1 MVSRWSWLISL
12 LGRQLW
18 FRAALISFLAIL
30 APIVAILAAPII
42 PAGLAD
48 KLGADSVAQILN
60 ILASSML
67 AVTTFSLTTMVSA
80 YSAATTSV
88 TPRATKLMIE
98 DTTSQNVLAAFLGSF
113 LFSLVG
119 IITLAMNLQGERG
132 RLVLFVFTLIVV
144 LIIVATL
151 VRWIDYVVRL
161 GRVNETTEK
170 VELAIEDALQSWL
183 ARPNLGGRP
192 VAAGSEREDA
202 HVHPVLIPAVGY
214 VRHIDAPALAAWADG
229 KETSLRLAAIPGTFV
244 DPTRPV
250 AYLVK
255 KPNDEDLDAIR
266 LAFSLGKERSYD
278 QDPRFGLSVLAEISS
293 RALSPAVNDPGTAID
308 VISRATRL
316 LTHWDVAD
324 ARVKPA
330 YPQLYVPEMTAEEL
344 LDDVFTPIARD
355 GAGLVEVQIRLQKAF
370 AVLARQEGGRCRQG
384 AFRHSRMAL
393 LRAERALTFEP
404 DVERVRAAAAE
415 VTG

>member
-12 LGRQLW
+12 LGRKLW
-18 FRAALISFLAIL
+18 FRAALISLLAIL
-30 APIVAILAAPII
+30 APLVAILAAPII
-42 PAGLAD
+42 PPGLAD

-80 YSAATTSV
+80 YAAATTSV

-113 LFSLVG
+113 LFSLAG

-144 LIIVATL
+144 LIIVVTL

-170 VELAIEDALQSWL
+170 VELAIEQALRAWL
-183 ARPNLGGRP
+183 ERPNLGGTP
-192 VAAGSEREDA
+192 LVAGSARREG
-202 HVHPVLIPAVGY
+202 HIHPVHIPAVGY
-214 VRHIDAPALAAWADG
+214 VRHIDAPALAAWARAKG
-229 KETSLRLAAIPGTFV
+229 TTISLAAIPGTLV

-250 AYLVK
+250 AYLEK
-255 KPNDEDLDAIR
+255 QPEEEDLEALR
-266 LAFSLGKERSYD
+266 LAFSLGKERSFD
-278 QDPRFGLSVLAEISS
+278 QDPRFGFSVLAEISS
-293 RALSPAVNDPGTAID
+293 RALSPGINDPGTAID

-316 LTHWDVAD
+316 LIHWDVAEER
-324 ARVKPA
+324 AKPEL
-330 YPQLYVPEMTAEEL
+330 PCIYVPALTAEEL

-370 AVLARQEGGRCRQG
+370 AVLARQGGGRCREAAGQ
-384 AFRHSRMAL
+384 HSRMAL
-393 LRAERALTFEP
+393 LRAERALGFEP
-404 DVERVRAAAAE
+404 DMERVRKAAAE

>member
-18 FRAALISFLAIL
+18 FRAALISLLAIL
-30 APIVAILAAPII
+30 APLVAILAAPII
-42 PAGLAD
+42 PPGLAD
-48 KLGADSVAQILN
+48 KLGADSVSQILN

-113 LFSLVG
+113 LFSLAG

-144 LIIVATL
+144 LIIVVTL

-170 VELAIEDALQSWL
+170 VELAIEDALRAWL
-183 ARPNLGGRP
+183 QRPNLGGTP
-192 VAAGSEREDA
+192 LPAGSERRHG
-202 HVHPVLIPAVGY
+202 HVYPVLIPAVGY
-214 VRHIDAPALAAWADG
+214 VRHIDAPALAAWAKAHD
-229 KETSLRLAAIPGTFV
+229 TTISLAAMPGTLV

-250 AYLVK
+250 AYLEK
-255 KPNDEDLDAIR
+255 RQEEEELAAIR
-266 LAFSLGKERSYD
+266 YAFSLGKERSFD
-278 QDPRFGLSVLAEISS
+278 QDPRFGFSVLAEVSS
-293 RALSPAVNDPGTAID
+293 RALSPGINDPGTAID

-316 LTHWDVAD
+316 LIHWDVAED
-324 ARVKPA
+324 RAKPEH
-330 YPQLYVPEMTAEEL
+330 PSLYVPALTAEEL

-370 AVLARQEGGRCRQG
+370 VVLARQGGGRCRQAAG
-384 AFRHSRMAL
+384 QHSRMAL
-393 LRAERALTFEP
+393 QRAERALTFEP
-404 DVERVRAAAAE
+404 DLERVRAAAAA
-415 VTG
+415 VTA

>member
-18 FRAALISFLAIL
+18 FRAALISFLAVL

-170 VELAIEDALQSWL
+170 VELAIEDALQAWL
-183 ARPNLGGRP
+183 ERPDLGGTP
-192 VAAGSEREDA
+192 LADGFERREA

-214 VRHIDAPALAAWADG
+214 VRHIDAPALAAWARA
-229 KETSLRLAAIPGTFV
+229 KETTLSLAAIPGTLV

-250 AYLVK
+250 AYLTRL
-255 KPNDEDLDAIR
+255 PDEEDLEAIR
-266 LAFSLGKERSYD
+266 LAFSLGKERSFD

-316 LTHWDVAD
+316 LTHWDVAG
-324 ARVKPA
+324 ARVKPT
-330 YPQLYVPEMTAEEL
+330 YPHLYVPALTADEL

-384 AFRHSRMAL
+384 ARRHSAMAL
-393 LRAERALTFEP
+393 LRTERALTFEP
-404 DVERVRAAAAE
+404 DIERVRKAAAE

>member
-1 MVSRWSWLISL
+1 MVSRWSWMISL
-12 LGRQLW
+12 LGRRLW
-18 FRAALISFLAIL
+18 FRAALISLLAIL
-30 APIVAILAAPII
+30 APLVAILAAPII
-42 PAGLAD
+42 PPGLAD
-48 KLGADSVAQILN
+48 RLGAEAVSQILD

-113 LFSLVG
+113 LFSLAG

-132 RLVLFVFTLIVV
+132 RLVLFVFSLVVVLIVV
-144 LIIVATL
+144 VTL

-170 VELAIEDALQSWL
+170 VEMAIEEALRSWRE
-183 ARPNLGGRP
+183 RPNLGGTP
-192 VAAGSEREDA
+192 LPAGAMRLPG

-214 VRHIDAPALAAWADG
+214 VRHVDAPALASWAEARD
-229 KETSLRLAAIPGTFV
+229 TTISLAALPGTLV
-244 DPTRPV
+244 DPGRPV
-250 AYLVK
+250 AYLQTL
-255 KPNDEDLDAIR
+255 PEEEDIEAIR
-266 LAFSLGKERSYD
+266 LAFSLGRERSFD
-278 QDPRFGLSVLAEISS
+278 QDPRFGFSVLAEISS
-293 RALSPAVNDPGTAID
+293 RALSPGINDPGTAID

-316 LTHWDVAD
+316 LTRWGAPDDPGAPPHP
-324 ARVKPA
+324 R
-330 YPQLYVPEMTAEEL
+330 LHVPTLTAEEL

-370 AVLARQEGGRCRQG
+370 AVLARQEGGRCREG
-384 AFRHSRMAL
+384 ARMHSRLAL
-393 LRAERALTFEP
+393 QRAEQAMTFGP
-404 DVERVRAAAAE
+404 DRERVREAAMQ

>member
-1 MVSRWSWLISL
+1 MPSRWSWLISL
-12 LGRQLW
+12 LGRRLW
-18 FRAALISFLAIL
+18 FRAALISLLAIL
-30 APIVAILAAPII
+30 APLVAIIAAPVI
-42 PAGLAD
+42 PPGLAD
-48 KLGADSVAQILN
+48 RLGADSVSQILD

-113 LFSLVG
+113 LFSLAG

-144 LIIVATL
+144 LIIVVTL

-170 VELAIEDALQSWL
+170 VERAIEEALRVRRQ
-183 ARPNLGGRP
+183 RPDLGGTP
-192 VAAGSEREDA
+192 LPAGSDRLA
-202 HVHPVLIPAVGY
+202 GHVRPVLIPAVGY
-214 VRHIDAPALAAWADG
+214 VRHVDAPALAAWAEARD
-229 KETSLRLAAIPGTFV
+229 TTISLAAIPGTLV

-250 AYLVK
+250 AYLGEL
-255 KPNDEDLDAIR
+255 PDEEDLEPIR
-266 LAFSLGKERSYD
+266 LAFSLGRERSFD
-278 QDPRFGLSVLAEISS
+278 QDPRFGFSVLAEISS
-293 RALSPAVNDPGTAID
+293 RALSPGINDPGTAID

-316 LTHWDVAD
+316 LAHWDVAED
-324 ARVKPA
+324 RAAPRYPRLHVPA
-330 YPQLYVPEMTAEEL
+330 LTAEEL

-355 GAGLVEVQIRLQKAF
+355 GAALVEVQIRLQKAF
-370 AVLARQEGGRCRQG
+370 AVLARQGGGRCREG
-384 AFRHSRMAL
+384 ARTHSRLAL
-393 LRAERALTFEP
+393 QRAEQAMTFEP
-404 DVERVRAAAAE
+404 DRERVRSAARE
-415 VTG
+415 VTD